1 MTFCMQ
7 AKSILYSLEFDPLN
21 IKESKLSKRES
32 YIKKK
37 KNKKWWEASQLCLQ
51 IDKQVVHDVSVRL

>member
-7 AKSILYSLEFDPLN
+7 AKSILYYLEFDPPN

-32 YIKKK
+32 YIKK
-37 KNKKWWEASQLCLQ
+37 NSG
-51 IDKQVVHDVSVRL
+51 